1 MLIFYWFQFATDRDV
16 FLFDILELPPEC
28 FEEGIKAILENPDV
42 LKVSTI
48 LVLKVSTILVVWH
61 DHRWITVELLCT
73 LLVRK
78 NSIYSD
84 VWPNFYY

>member
-48 LVLKVSTILVVWH
+48 LVAWH
-61 DHRWITVELLCT
+61 DHRGITVELLCT

-84 VWPNFYY
+84 V

>member
-1 MLIFYWFQFATDRDV
+1 MLIYYWFQFATDRDV

-48 LVLKVSTILVVWH
+48 LVAWH

-84 VWPNFYY
+84 EWPNIYY

>member
-42 LKVSTI
+42 LKVSKI
-48 LVLKVSTILVVWH
+48 LVAWH
-61 DHRWITVELLCT
+61 DHR
-73 LLVRK
+73 
-78 NSIYSD
+78 
-84 VWPNFYY
+84 

>member
-1 MLIFYWFQFATDRDV
+1 MLIYYWFQFATDRDV

-42 LKVSTI
+42 LKVSKI
-48 LVLKVSTILVVWH
+48 LVAWH

-84 VWPNFYY
+84 EWHNIYY

>member
-1 MLIFYWFQFATDRDV
+1 MLIFSWFQFATDRDV

-48 LVLKVSTILVVWH
+48 LVAWH
-61 DHRWITVELLCT
+61 DHR
-73 LLVRK
+73 
-78 NSIYSD
+78 
-84 VWPNFYY
+84 